1 MLPKNSFLA
10 TILSILAGF
19 PLLCRAEEPSGQR
32 LLDAAKNGQGAAVQS
47 LLDQE
52 VSPKAKDSD
61 GRTPLHLAVIG
72 GHQATVEVL
81 LRSGADINAVDN
93 SGKTPL
99 DLAETG
105 GHSALAALLS
115 GKGAK
120 RSQDNAAADPG
131 SPRTLN
137 PSLKF
142 KTAAEFETEI
152 GEPAA
157 LLDSENVCFF
167 VPKRREKEAKIIF
180 RYLVKAYDAL
190 YQIVGTHTK
199 YKIAVLAYPKGNP
212 HGWGGTSECKIEY
225 DDSNLDLASQPE
237 WTRHKVPHVS
247 GYIEEMSHNFVGAT
261 KAQFG
266 WEMVGWSIGAE
277 VSQKVA
283 GNPIYAAG
291 LRATRDEQKRTF
303 DQYVKN
309 GFVFPKELPA
319 NQCDRIHAWI
329 LHQSATKYG
338 PHFWPDFFREIR
350 GQRQALADAIQ
361 LGDGDKARNARY
373 QITIACFD
381 RLPGLDFKKTLK
393 ANGVSLTTDVKSLH
407 PEEPG
412 WNRRLG
418 E

>member
-1 MLPKNSFLA
+1 MFPKNSFLA
-10 TILSILAGF
+10 ALLSILAGF
-19 PLLCRAEEPSGQR
+19 PLLCRAEEPDGQR
-32 LLDAAKNGQGAAVQS
+32 LLDAAKDGQGAAVQS
-47 LLDQE
+47 LLDRG
-52 VSPKAKDSD
+52 VSPKAKDEN
-61 GRTPLHLAVIG
+61 GRTPLHLAIIG
-72 GHQATVEVL
+72 GHQATIEIL

-105 GHSALAALLS
+105 GHSAIAALLS

-120 RSQDNAAADPG
+120 RSQDNSSADP
-131 SPRTLN
+131 SSARTLN

-142 KTAAEFETEI
+142 KTAAEFKKEI

-167 VPKRREKEAKIIF
+167 VPKRCEKEAKIVF

-212 HGWGGTSECKIEY
+212 HGWGGTSECKIGY
-225 DDSNLDLASQPE
+225 DDSTLDLASQPE
-237 WTRHKVPHVS
+237 WTRYKVPHVS
-247 GYIEEMSHNFVGAT
+247 GYIEEMAHNFVDAT

-266 WEMVGWSIGAE
+266 WEMIGWSIGAD

-283 GNPIYAAG
+283 RNPILTAS
-291 LRATRDEQKRTF
+291 LRATREGQKKTF
-303 DQYVKN
+303 AQYVKN
-309 GFVFPKELPA
+309 GHVFPRELPP

-329 LHQSATKYG
+329 LCQSASKYG
-338 PHFWPDFFREIR
+338 SRFWPDFFREIR
-350 GQRQALADAIQ
+350 REKKALADAVHS
-361 LGDGDKARNARY
+361 GNADKIRNARY
-373 QITIACFD
+373 QITLACFD
-381 RLPGLDFKKTLK
+381 RLPGLSFTKMLK
-393 ANGVSLTTDVKSLH
+393 ANGISLTTDVKSLH
-407 PEEPG
+407 PEAAG
-412 WNRRLG
+412 WDRRLT